1 MLVKSLFHSN
11 IYFQFL
17 QDVTKVTY
25 QILRKIRLSI
35 ANNKLLKYDFET
47 QVLSSQRW
55 DSKFQDCRSKLNY
68 SMKKEK
74 CSTESIDEL
83 SIHPDSISKCICNSN
98 LLQTVKMVLENQH
111 F

>member
-1 MLVKSLFHSN
+1 MYRKETVDRLMLVKSLFHSN

-74 CSTESIDEL
+74 CSTESIDERSTQTL
-83 SIHPDSISKCICNSN
+83 FLNAFVILICSRR
-98 LLQTVKMVLENQH
+98 
-111 F
+111 